1 MLSAWIRMKYPY
13 LIRGAIAASAPILMF
28 PGVSPNYT
36 SNAYWLVGGWKARH
50 AGRSTRW
57 MLCSV

>member
-13 LIRGAIAASAPILMF
+13 LIHGAIAASAPILMF

-36 SNAYWLVGGWKARH
+36 SNAYWLVRRETLAH
-50 AGRSTRW
+50 S
-57 MLCSV
+57 L